1 MERKEFESRITRMR
15 PQLLQLAIRY
25 LNNGDDAEDVVQD
38 TLLKL
43 WFLRDRLDDY
53 RSVDSLA
60 SVITRHLAIS
70 CIRSRRSGMVDIDEL
85 YDVKGDELTET
96 KIIREESLKEIFDAI
111 SALPD
116 LQQSI
121 LRMKHVEGFE
131 VEEIA
136 AITGSNPGA
145 VRVNLSRARKR
156 VKQQFM
162 PN

>member
-1 MERKEFESRITRMR
+1 MR

-70 CIRSRRSGMVDIDEL
+70 L
-85 YDVKGDELTET
+85 
-96 KIIREESLKEIFDAI
+96 SLIHI
-111 SALPD
+111 
-116 LQQSI
+116 
-121 LRMKHVEGFE
+121 
-131 VEEIA
+131 
-136 AITGSNPGA
+136 
-145 VRVNLSRARKR
+145 
-156 VKQQFM
+156 
-162 PN
+162 

>member
-70 CIRSRRSGMVDIDEL
+70 CIRGRRSGMVDIDEL
-85 YDVKGDELTET
+85 YDVKGDESTET

-121 LRMKHVEGFE
+121 LRMK
-131 VEEIA
+131 
-136 AITGSNPGA
+136 
-145 VRVNLSRARKR
+145 R
-156 VKQQFM
+156 
-162 PN
+162 

>member
-1 MERKEFESRITRMR
+1 MR

-70 CIRSRRSGMVDIDEL
+70 CIRGRRSGMVDIDEL
-85 YDVKGDELTET
+85 YDVKGDESTET

-121 LRMKHVEGFE
+121 LRMK
-131 VEEIA
+131 
-136 AITGSNPGA
+136 
-145 VRVNLSRARKR
+145 R
-156 VKQQFM
+156 
-162 PN
+162 

>member
-1 MERKEFESRITRMR
+1 MR

-53 RSVDSLA
+53 LA

-85 YDVKGDELTET
+85 YDVKGDESTET

>member
-43 WFLRDRLDDY
+43 WFLRDRLEDY
-53 RSVDSLA
+53 RSVESLA

-70 CIRSRRSGMVDIDEL
+70 CIRSRRAGVVDIDEL
-85 YDVKGDELTET
+85 YDVKGDESTEM

-136 AITGSNPGA
+136 AITGSNPRA

-156 VKQQFM
+156 IKQQFM

>member
-43 WFLRDRLDDY
+43 WFLRDRLEDY
-53 RSVDSLA
+53 RSVESLA

-70 CIRSRRSGMVDIDEL
+70 CIRSRRAGVVDIDEL
-85 YDVKGDELTET
+85 YDVKGDESTEM

-136 AITGSNPGA
+136 AITGSNP
-145 VRVNLSRARKR
+145 
-156 VKQQFM
+156 
-162 PN
+162 

>member
-1 MERKEFESRITRMR
+1 MR

-43 WFLRDRLDDY
+43 WFLRDRLEDY
-53 RSVDSLA
+53 RSVESLA

-70 CIRSRRSGMVDIDEL
+70 CIRSRRAGVVDIDEL
-85 YDVKGDELTET
+85 YDVKGDESTEM

-136 AITGSNPGA
+136 AITGSNHGA

-156 VKQQFM
+156 IKQQFM

>member
-1 MERKEFESRITRMR
+1 MR

-43 WFLRDRLDDY
+43 WFLRDRLEDY
-53 RSVDSLA
+53 RSVESLA

-70 CIRSRRSGMVDIDEL
+70 CIRSRRAGVVDIDEL
-85 YDVKGDELTET
+85 YDVKGDESTEM
-96 KIIREESLKEIFDAI
+96 KNHPGGEPQGDIRRNIGTARPPAI
-111 SALPD
+111 D
-116 LQQSI
+116 TEDE
-121 LRMKHVEGFE
+121 KHVEGFE

-145 VRVNLSRARKR
+145 VRVNLSRARKE
-156 VKQQFM
+156 
-162 PN
+162 

>member
-85 YDVKGDELTET
+85 YDVKGDESTEM
-96 KIIREESLKEIFDAI
+96 KIIRGGEPQGDIRRNIGTARPTAI
-111 SALPD
+111 DTEDETCRRLRGRRDSRNNGK
-116 LQQSI
+116 QS
-121 LRMKHVEGFE
+121 R
-131 VEEIA
+131 
-136 AITGSNPGA
+136 
-145 VRVNLSRARKR
+145 SRARQPVESEKES
-156 VKQQFM
+156 KTTIYA
-162 PN
+162 

>member
-70 CIRSRRSGMVDIDEL
+70 CIRSRRAGVVDIDEL
-85 YDVKGDELTET
+85 YDVKGDESTET

-121 LRMKHVEGFE
+121 LRMKHVERE
-131 VEEIA
+131 
-136 AITGSNPGA
+136 
-145 VRVNLSRARKR
+145 
-156 VKQQFM
+156 
-162 PN
+162 